1 MKRIVAYPFF
11 VGNYSSIGM
20 FIFYVMMVGLIML
33 ENIWNF
39 ANHKQVGSS
48 SHNHDRKCDLA
59 NHSFSDMFQKES
71 SDTREFYSPPLSDYG
86 FQFAYSS
93 ISDQDIPQ
101 LLKQFLQSTPQQAL
115 LLAHNHITDQGFM
128 ELVAFLKEN
137 TTIKHLILSHNALS
151 FNEFAK
157 AGLADLLKVNRFI
170 GWLVFNHND
179 ISDLGAKHLGLALA
193 HNKSV
198 KHLVLSHNYITD
210 RGLTD
215 LLAGL
220 NHHPTLESLF
230 LANNQLS
237 LEALPLLM
245 TFVAQQSCLK
255 RLDISGQ
262 FDPFDPLL
270 IDLKKQCELK
280 GIRLHY

>member
-1 MKRIVAYPFF
+1 
-11 VGNYSSIGM
+11 M
-20 FIFYVMMVGLIML
+20 FIFYVMMVSLIML

-39 ANHKQVGSS
+39 DTHKQVGKQSLD
-48 SHNHDRKCDLA
+48 HNSNLELA
-59 NHSFSDMFQKES
+59 NHSFSDLFQKES
-71 SDTREFYSPPLSDYG
+71 SDTREFYRPPLSDYG
-86 FQFAYSS
+86 FQFAHSS

-101 LLKQFLQSTPQQAL
+101 LIKQLLPSKPQQAL
-115 LLAHNHITDQGFM
+115 LLAHNHITDKGFVN
-128 ELVAFLKEN
+128 LVSFLKHN
-137 TTIKHLILSHNALS
+137 TSIKHLILSHNDLT

-170 GWLVFNHND
+170 GWLVFNHNE
-179 ISDLGAKHLGLALA
+179 IHDLGAKHLGLALA
-193 HNKSV
+193 QNQAV

-210 RGLTD
+210 TGLAD
-215 LLAGL
+215 LLTGL

-237 LEALPLLM
+237 SESLPILM
-245 TFVAQQSCLK
+245 TFVEQQSCLK

-270 IDLKKQCELK
+270 FELKKRCELK